1 MAELE
6 EYTILGRLLGY
17 ATGWDQ
23 ADDWA
28 IYLYNFEPAE
38 GVPLPKCPT
47 LFISYDTG
55 SLIPQ
60 NDDGDAEWGVRDL
73 VEFCGKLP
81 RCNI

>member
-1 MAELE
+1 MAERE
-6 EYTILGRLLGY
+6 EYTILGRLLGT

-28 IYLYNFEPAE
+28 ITLYDFEPAE
-38 GVPLPKCPT
+38 GVMLPKCRT
-47 LFISYDTG
+47 LFIAYDTG

-60 NDDGDAEWGVRDL
+60 DIDGDPIVKPLDL

-81 RCNI
+81 RSNA